1 MKAGNAMRSTRRA
14 ARGVAA
20 VEFAIMLPILIILLS
35 APLYIGR
42 VMWYYTAAQKAAHDA
57 AQYLST
63 VPDAEMRSPG
73 LISSSTA
80 VAGDLVAAE
89 LADLNGGGAYPPS
102 VTIQCDGVSCDGYVA
117 PTVVRVHVRMR
128 VQDPFFGTAFG
139 GDEGILVSADSQ
151 MLYMGSQ

>member
-1 MKAGNAMRSTRRA
+1 MKPGKAIRSTRRA

-20 VEFAIMLPILIILLS
+20 VEFAIALPILIILLS

-63 VPDAEMRSPG
+63 IPDAEMRSPG

-80 VAGDLVAAE
+80 VAADIIAAE
-89 LADLNGGGAYPPS
+89 LADLDPGSYPPV
-102 VTIQCDGVSCDGYVA
+102 VTILCDGMTCTGYATPAIVSA
-117 PTVVRVHVRMR
+117 SIQMR
-128 VQDPFFGTAFG
+128 IQDPFFGLAFG
-139 GDEGILVSADSQ
+139 DDGIFISSTAHL
-151 MLYMGSQ
+151 LYTGSQ